1 MQPVIRI
8 NYSFIQSFNYSIIMK
23 IISYNVNGIRSAIG
37 KGFYEWLEQENPD
50 VICLQE
56 TKAQPEQID
65 ILKFKELGYDAY
77 INSAEKK
84 GYSGTAIFSKIQPL
98 SVTLDFDKKFD
109 HQPFIDQYG
118 NVQRE
123 GRITTLEFA
132 DFFLLTTYVPNAKND
147 LSRLALRHDVWDKK
161 LLEYITLLET
171 RKPVLMCGD
180 LNVAHKPIDLVNPK
194 QNEKNAGFTKEE
206 REGFDN
212 FVAHGLIDIFR
223 HFYPDKIQYTWWSM
237 RSNARAKNVG
247 WRIDYFVCSQTLID
261 KIKSTAILDEVVM
274 SDHCPVQVE
283 VAV

>member
-1 MQPVIRI
+1 
-8 NYSFIQSFNYSIIMK
+8 MK